1 MIYPFIG
8 EFLISPVPLELSFN
22 YCSHK
27 CAYCFANLNV
37 PDRRVDIKAVLRTIQ
52 AFQSRKTLAAKLMQ
66 QGYPICISNKVDPL
80 AVSNDHQA
88 LPVISMLED
97 LQIPVQIQTK
107 GGRKED
113 ELIRIMQRPAVW
125 YVSISFMD
133 DALRKKIEPGAP
145 TIQARIELIQKLT
158 EAGHKVILGLNP
170 LVPEWLPDVC
180 ELLEACH
187 NAGCRY
193 AWIESLHL
201 HPDQVKNLSDRE
213 RVAIG
218 EDTITRAK
226 NSRWSPEE
234 KRHLDAAHQ
243 ACWDLGWETFT
254 IGYWHRSEFH
264 RPYRECYGNT
274 FPTMQD
280 FINACWD
287 ILGDEEAV
295 VSYDQFEGE
304 ILPRLPDIDGTLCHY
319 LRAGN
324 YGVVEKYT
332 IPNQLNF
339 QGVLRRGW
347 MWPELTWAPSR
358 LRCFA
363 LAMEQGVDEWNP
375 LVDDTGMPWHV
386 WCPGGTEE
394 RYLDAKELLNV
405 EN

>member
-1 MIYPFIG
+1 MIDPFIG

-52 AFQSRKTLAAKLMQ
+52 DFQSRKTLTAKLMQ

-145 TIQARIELIQKLT
+145 TIQSRIELIQKLT

-170 LVPEWLPDVC
+170 LVSEWLPDP
-180 ELLEACH
+180 EDLISACYR
-187 NAGCRY
+187 AGCRY
-193 AWIESLHL
+193 AWIEHL
-201 HPDQVKNLSDRE
+201 HFHDNQIENLTQRE
-213 RVAIG
+213 RGVIG
-218 EDTITRAK
+218 ESTIEEAK
-226 NSRWSPEE
+226 RKTVTEE
-234 KRHLDAAHQ
+234 NRRQLNKAH
-243 ACWDLGWETFT
+243 AICWRYGIETFS
-254 IGYWHRSEFH
+254 GHLHHRSEFH

-295 VSYDQFEGE
+295 VSYEQFEGE

-332 IPNQLNF
+332 IPNQLNY

-347 MWPELTWAPSR
+347 MWPELKFAPSR
-358 LRCFA
+358 WRCFA
-363 LAMEQGVDEWNP
+363 MAMEQGVDEWNP

-394 RYLDAKELLNV
+394 RYLDATELLNV